1 MSKNKSNS
9 KNKDNKKNAPE
20 AVKTEFCEFV
30 DEEGIVERFEILGYV
45 EFEGINYAALLPE
58 GDNAQVHI
66 LEVVEE
72 LDSDCDS
79 YMGIDDQDLVDR
91 VYEKFME
98 ENKEHFNFID

>member
-1 MSKNKSNS
+1 MSKNKNN
-9 KNKDNKKNAPE
+9 NKNKKNAPDAAE
-20 AVKTEFCEFV
+20 VEICEFI
-30 DEEGIVERFEILGYV
+30 DEDGNVERFEILGYV

-66 LEVVEE
+66 LEVIEE